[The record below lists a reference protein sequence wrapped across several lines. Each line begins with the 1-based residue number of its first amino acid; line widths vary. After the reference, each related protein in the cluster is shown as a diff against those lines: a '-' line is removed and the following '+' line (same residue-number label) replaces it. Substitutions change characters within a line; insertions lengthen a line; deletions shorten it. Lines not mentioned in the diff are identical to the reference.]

1 MGTMTME
8 LFILVLAIPSA
19 YLVARHT
26 YRMHRRV
33 AALLSVDSA
42 GGRRAPVDSAGG
54 AAVAVETARGAAAPV
69 ESAPGPVASPDS
81 VSGRTAPTPVRITSV
96 LVLDRSLLVAVTP
109 HGTASTAAEREQVL
123 LAELFE
129 ADGGAAIAVLNRWCE
144 TGTTVVMERGS
155 NRLTF
160 QARRGSSIVLAA
172 AS

>member
-1 MGTMTME
+1 MGAMTVE
-8 LFILVLAIPSA
+8 LLILLLAIPVA

-26 YRMHRRV
+26 YRMHHRV
-33 AALLSVDSA
+33 ATLLSVDSA
-42 GGRRAPVDSAGG
+42 RSRRAAVDSAGG
-54 AAVAVETARGAAAPV
+54 VAVPV
-69 ESAPGPVASPDS
+69 ESARGQVASPGS
-81 VSGRTAPTPVRITSV
+81 VSGRTAPMPVRITSV

-144 TGTTVVMERGS
+144 TGTPVVMELGS
-155 NRLTF
+155 NRVTF